1 MTKKEETFEE
11 SLKAL
16 EELVKELETGNLDL
30 DKSLEIY
37 ERAIVLRDKCRK
49 ILDESERRVQKIME
63 TSDGIVRE
71 DLEQP
76 KE

>member
-1 MTKKEETFEE
+1 MTEKGTFEE

-63 TSDGIVRE
+63 TSDGMIKE